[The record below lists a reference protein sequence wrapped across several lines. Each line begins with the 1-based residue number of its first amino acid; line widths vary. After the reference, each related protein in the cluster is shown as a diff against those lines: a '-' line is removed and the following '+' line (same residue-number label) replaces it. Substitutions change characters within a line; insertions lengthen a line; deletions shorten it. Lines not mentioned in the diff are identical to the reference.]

1 MKSIEDCQES
11 GREEVRRCREN
22 SGRREASSLGEVTIG
37 RCWWFWLGR
46 MAWQNPHLV
55 AVILLLPGYAAGILK
70 QFKLLRK
77 QATAVLEFRERLLF
91 LSGAVAEAGGWEK
104 FRREFAIRLPVL
116 CYHHVGTKLSGS
128 WPILTV
134 STGVFTRQ
142 IRWLAE
148 QGYTG
153 IHANDWLDW
162 VHFGKLLPEKPIL
175 ITFDDGYSDLL
186 QNAFPVLKANNYKST
201 MFVVSQYIGGPGNWP
216 SPLGYTGRPLMTA
229 EQILELARDG
239 VEIGA
244 HSRTH
249 RDLRN
254 LLPDELK
261 AELTLCREELSTLV
275 STPVNTLAY
284 PFGYHNAS
292 VRDCA
297 GKIYDIAFSSTPG
310 LNVWRSDRSQL
321 RRMFVHRSRVNFFL
335 QVKFGLD
342 LCAAFRFLKS
352 RAGRWIASIFS
363 PGVPKPAQHSPLSTW
378 NLKQPSSGLPQGGVP
393 DSH

>member
-1 MKSIEDCQES
+1 MKTIEDCQES
-11 GREEVRRCREN
+11 GREEVRRCRN
-22 SGRREASSLGEVTIG
+22 NPGRRESSPLGDLTIG
-37 RCWWFWLGR
+37 GYWRLWLCLL
-46 MAWQNPHLV
+46 AWQNPHLV
-55 AVILLLPGYAAGILK
+55 AAILLLPGYAAEVLRH
-70 QFKLLRK
+70 FSLLPK
-77 QATAVLEFRERLLF
+77 QATGILEFRERLLF
-91 LSGAVAEAGGWEK
+91 FSGAVAETGGWEE

-134 STGVFTRQ
+134 STDVFTRQ
-142 IRWLAE
+142 ILWLAE

-162 VHFGKLLPEKPIL
+162 VRCGKLLPEKPIL

-186 QNAFPVLKANNYKST
+186 QNAFPVLKASNYKST
-201 MFVVSQYIGGPGNWP
+201 MFVVSQYIGGPGDWP

-254 LLPDELK
+254 LSPDELK
-261 AELTLCREELSTLV
+261 TELTLCRVELSDLV
-275 STPVNTLAY
+275 GGPVNTLAY
-284 PFGYHNAS
+284 PFGYHNLQ

-297 GKIYDIAFSSTPG
+297 SQIYDIAFSSTPG

-321 RRMFVHRSRVNFFL
+321 RRMFVNRSRINFFL

-342 LCAAFRFLKS
+342 FCAAFRFLKN
-352 RAGRWIASIFS
+352 RTGRWISSVFT
-363 PGVPKPAQHSPLSTW
+363 GVPKTAQHSPLSSW
-378 NLKQPSSGLPQGGVP
+378 KLEQQSSALPHRGVP
-393 DSH
+393 EGR